1 MKKHFLL
8 FVLMLPLIALAQQ
21 TPAGSPSQQ
30 ERADEAIPVP
40 PVPEP
45 SSADEE
51 KVYTLTEVMPEFPG
65 GQEAMFAYLGKNLQY
80 PADAREAKKQ
90 GTVYITF
97 VVNKDGRVS
106 EVKVLR
112 GLYPSLDKEAMRV
125 VSRMPNWK
133 PGTQNGKPVRTQFNL
148 PVKFLLK

>member
-1 MKKHFLL
+1 MKKYFLL
-8 FVLMLPLIALAQQ
+8 FVFLMPLIAVAQQ
-21 TPAGSPSQQ
+21 TPAGSASQPV
-30 ERADEAIPVP
+30 RADEAIPAP
-40 PVPEP
+40 PVAEP
-45 SSADEE
+45 ASDDED

-65 GQEAMFAYLGKNLQY
+65 GQEAMFTYLGKNLQY
-80 PADAREAKKQ
+80 PGDAREAKKQ
-90 GTVYITF
+90 GTVYVSF

-112 GLYPSLDKEAMRV
+112 GLYPSLDKEAIRV

-133 PGTQNGKPVRTQFNL
+133 PGTQNGKTVRTQFNL